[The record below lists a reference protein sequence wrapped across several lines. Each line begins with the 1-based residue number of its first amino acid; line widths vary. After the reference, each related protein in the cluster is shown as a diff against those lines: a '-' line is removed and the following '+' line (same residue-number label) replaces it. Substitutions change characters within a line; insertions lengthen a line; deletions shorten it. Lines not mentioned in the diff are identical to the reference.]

1 MKTII
6 LSIALLFAV
15 SCKKNNN
22 IQPDTPINPNQS
34 SQVHTI
40 KCESDVDD
48 STNFFMSINN
58 VYKNPATN
66 TYTVKTGDVI
76 LATGQNL
83 QSVTELHIWI
93 YQDGQLVKQVSGT
106 PGCYTT
112 YTVN

>member
-1 MKTII
+1 MRTTTDYNLIESFYSKEHII
-6 LSIALLFAV
+6 NDIV
-15 SCKKNNN
+15 
-22 IQPDTPINPNQS
+22 
-34 SQVHTI
+34 
-40 KCESDVDD
+40 DVDD